1 MRWLSAGIVFLSA
14 GVAVAADTA
23 SLAPPSSCSSP
34 GGVCH
39 AAGPVNG
46 NDRKA
51 ARQAFARGLK
61 LEQSNN
67 LDQAF
72 HEFDDATRLA
82 PHNAEYLSAREMA
95 RQHLAGQYL
104 ERGNADLLEGKQPEA
119 LKEFE
124 AALNLDPQN
133 EFAQQRVGDATGST
147 HSAAPPQVVASA
159 DTLAVKPIDGI
170 HDIHYR
176 GDSRGL
182 LTAIATSYGLKII
195 FDDNFPVRHVQFD
208 LDNADFA
215 TAIRIASEVTKTF
228 CVALEDNVLFAAV
241 DSPDNHR
248 LYDQMG
254 MRSFY
259 IPNSNSPQ
267 DLQEIVNTL
276 RTLFE
281 FKFVSL
287 NAVASTITVR
297 GPKGLLEAATELLG
311 QLNSPPPDVML
322 DLKVFQIDHTYA
334 RTMGLHVPDTFN
346 LYSLSSVVSA
356 LNFGQSAAS
365 ILTQL
370 QSADSS
376 ILSNPVAT
384 FGGGLTFFGLTL
396 DSLSAE
402 LTVND
407 SYSRTLDHVQLRAT
421 QQKDATFKLGL
432 RYPILNSIYSAALT
446 NVSTSQLQALG
457 ISASAASAALASA
470 TSPASTV
477 PSFTYEDIGLTI
489 KIKPQVHGNAD
500 VALDV
505 DLQFRSLGST
515 TVNGNPIIFNREYK
529 GGMLLKAGEPAIVA
543 GMITESDT
551 KTLSGLPVIS
561 AVPALGLLTSQHTL
575 QKEDSELLILITPHI
590 ARSVERVDAPEIWIR

>member
-1 MRWLSAGIVFLSA
+1 MRWLTAGVVFLWAGI
-14 GVAVAADTA
+14 GVAADTA
-23 SLAPPSSCSSP
+23 PVAAPPPCSGS
-34 GGVCH
+34 GDASACH
-39 AAGPVNG
+39 AHVS
-46 NDRKA
+46 DRKA

-67 LDQAF
+67 LDRAF
-72 HEFDDATRLA
+72 HEFDEASRLA
-82 PHNAEYLSAREMA
+82 PQNTEYLSAREMA
-95 RQHLAGQYL
+95 RQHLVGRYL
-104 ERGNADLLEGKQPEA
+104 EHGNADLLDGKQPEA
-119 LKEFE
+119 LKEFQ
-124 AALNLDPQN
+124 AAFNLDPQN
-133 EFAQQRVGDATGST
+133 EFAQQRISDATGST
-147 HSAAPPQVVASA
+147 LSPVAALPQVVASA
-159 DTLAVKPIDGI
+159 DTLVVKPIDGI

-182 LTAIATSYGLKII
+182 LTAIATSYGLNII
-195 FDDNFPVRHVQFD
+195 FDDNFPARHVQFD

-228 CVALEDNVLFAAV
+228 CVALEDNVIFAAT
-241 DSPDNHR
+241 DNPDNHR
-248 LYDQMG
+248 LYDRMG

-259 IPNSNSPQ
+259 VPNSNSPQ

-276 RTLFE
+276 RMLFE

-287 NAVASTITVR
+287 NSAASTITVR
-297 GPKGLLEAATELLG
+297 GPKVMLEAATQLLG
-311 QLNSPPPDVML
+311 QLNSPPPEVIL

-346 LYSLSSVVSA
+346 LYSLSSLASQ
-356 LNFGQSAAS
+356 LNSGAS
-365 ILTQL
+365 ITSLLTQL
-370 QSADSS
+370 QSVDSS
-376 ILSNPVAT
+376 ILNNPVAT

-402 LTVND
+402 LSVND

-421 QQKDATFKLGL
+421 QQKDATFKMGL
-432 RYPILNSIYSAALT
+432 RYPILNSIYSAALL
-446 NVSTSQLQALG
+446 NVSASTLQSLG
-457 ISASAASAALASA
+457 LSASAASAAISSASSAASA
-470 TSPASTV
+470 V

-489 KIKPQVHGNAD
+489 KMKPQVHGNSD

-505 DLQFRSLGST
+505 DLEFRSLGST
-515 TVNGNPIIFNREYK
+515 SVNGNPIILNREYK

-543 GMITESDT
+543 GMITQSDA

-561 AVPALGLLTSQHTL
+561 AVPALGLLTSQHTV

-590 ARSVERVDAPEIWIR
+590 ARSVQRTEAPEIWIQ